1 MNSMKKNIL
10 IQGDVMLRRVK
21 RPDDLKPAGEGSEI
35 LALGETSGHGHVLEN
50 CEVLIGADEARY
62 VIPKNKAGVEA
73 KLLYKH
79 LTSDQPADH
88 RELILPILEEN
99 EALLVIIQN
108 EFNPFEKIMTQ
119 VID

>member
-1 MNSMKKNIL
+1 MKKNIL

-21 RPDDLKPAGEGSEI
+21 RPQELKPAGEGSEI

-50 CEVLIGADEARY
+50 CDVFIGADDARY
-62 VIPKNKAGVEA
+62 VIPKNKSGIEA
-73 KLLYKH
+73 RLLHKH

-88 RELILPILEEN
+88 RELVLPALEEN
-99 EALLVIIQN
+99 EAFLVVIQN
-108 EFNPFEKIMTQ
+108 EFNPFERAMAR

>member
-1 MNSMKKNIL
+1 MKKNIL

-21 RPDDLKPAGEGSEI
+21 RPETLKPAGEGSEV

-50 CEVLIGADEARY
+50 CEVFIGADDARY
-62 VIPKNKAGVEA
+62 VIPMNKSGTEA
-73 KLLYKH
+73 RLLHKH

-99 EALLVIIQN
+99 EAFLVVIQN
-108 EFNPFEKIMTQ
+108 EYNPFEKLMAQ